1 MSTKDKL
8 NFWHI
13 DNRYSKYLGTDIRLV
28 LLHDLVLL
36 VDVVWYSN
44 DVFVDGSE
52 EEEKTKERAGKIWN
66 PNQRRREVQGRQI
79 YHNGFRMKKKGWWSL
94 SLLGSWSVFLSAA
107 SLLARLRDQAN
118 LFLATTPWWRLTKVK
133 NLTLFFSDSSTPVT
147 SISSFTFNNI

>member
-52 EEEKTKERAGKIWN
+52 EEEEEKTKERAGKI
-66 PNQRRREVQGRQI
+66 
-79 YHNGFRMKKKGWWSL
+79 
-94 SLLGSWSVFLSAA
+94 
-107 SLLARLRDQAN
+107 
-118 LFLATTPWWRLTKVK
+118 
-133 NLTLFFSDSSTPVT
+133 
-147 SISSFTFNNI
+147 